1 MVLASPGI
9 LFYVLRLRPM
19 TPTPL
24 PDPGIQTAYLVDP
37 RDFLSRFSGALSA
50 ADIREAYRVGFIVPA
65 RVSYLLFGAVPGFFV
80 LRYVFAL
87 IALVPAYVLFRRLYG
102 RSSGALAIVIVM
114 SCPVVITAWGTD
126 YPDSAV
132 VSYMTAAI
140 ACLAMPGGV
149 RWRLVWLGLAG
160 GFLTMAIWAH
170 PMGVPLVAATLLAY
184 AVVSVVRTR
193 GRLLA
198 DGLVIAVSAA
208 FVTAVLMLASSVL
221 IGPWDYIVPT
231 LKSYSELNQP
241 LLVREYHSS
250 NPRWILYRTYLL
262 VPLAAGIA
270 WIVTVSRRLDV
281 VPTPQLIVGAAALA
295 QMIVLGSMQF
305 LGHWQTLEQSFYSST
320 LWGSVCLLL
329 TIILT
334 EIALPLFAHRL
345 GRVFPVALLLAI
357 PLLYE
362 ADPHVPALAWR
373 PAGVCLAAGIV
384 ASAGVGR
391 LLARVGHRLTSVAL
405 VACLVASAGCVLIL
419 TVAPSPPHTHLA
431 GDAVG
436 EPPPPYA
443 GALGGSAGTR
453 VDQYEVATELPEFVG
468 NSTYRGEQ
476 LLVWLPRPRPAL
488 PEITGIYHSFINSL
502 PTSPSRYTAADAQ
515 MLRRRRPAEVLVM
528 DGSSLAYVLRALTPF
543 RPGVLRTA
551 TLRAGDFSLRV
562 WLISLGSYLRR

>member
-1 MVLASPGI
+1 
-9 LFYVLRLRPM
+9 
-19 TPTPL
+19 
-24 PDPGIQTAYLVDP
+24 
-37 RDFLSRFSGALSA
+37 
-50 ADIREAYRVGFIVPA
+50 
-65 RVSYLLFGAVPGFFV
+65 
-80 LRYVFAL
+80 
-87 IALVPAYVLFRRLYG
+87 
-102 RSSGALAIVIVM
+102 
-114 SCPVVITAWGTD
+114 
-126 YPDSAV
+126 
-132 VSYMTAAI
+132 
-140 ACLAMPGGV
+140 
-149 RWRLVWLGLAG
+149 
-160 GFLTMAIWAH
+160 
-170 PMGVPLVAATLLAY
+170 
-184 AVVSVVRTR
+184 
-193 GRLLA
+193 
-198 DGLVIAVSAA
+198 
-208 FVTAVLMLASSVL
+208 MLASSVL

-345 GRVFPVALLLAI
+345 GRVLPVALLLAI

-443 GALGGSAGTR
+443 ARSAGAPAPGSINTKSPPSCRNSSATR
-453 VDQYEVATELPEFVG
+453 PTGANSSSYGCPVRGPPCRRSPGSITPSSTAFPPAHLAT
-468 NSTYRGEQ
+468 
-476 LLVWLPRPRPAL
+476 PRP
-488 PEITGIYHSFINSL
+488 
-502 PTSPSRYTAADAQ
+502 
-515 MLRRRRPAEVLVM
+515 
-528 DGSSLAYVLRALTPF
+528 
-543 RPGVLRTA
+543 
-551 TLRAGDFSLRV
+551 TLRC
-562 WLISLGSYLRR
+562 